1 MTLTLES
8 MRNDSF
14 IAMFACIK
22 PKADYKKPP
31 VVSVFRGQITRQDV
45 VEILCWLLVCED
57 PSLR

>member
-1 MTLTLES
+1 
-8 MRNDSF
+8 MRNDSC

-22 PKADYKKPP
+22 PNADYKKPP